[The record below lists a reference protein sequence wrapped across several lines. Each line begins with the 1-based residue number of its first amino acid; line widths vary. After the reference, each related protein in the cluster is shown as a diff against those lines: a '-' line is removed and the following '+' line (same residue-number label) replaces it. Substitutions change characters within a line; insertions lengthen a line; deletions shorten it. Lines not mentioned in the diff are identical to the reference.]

1 MNMQQNSGFG
11 NLRHS
16 GKLAIKCV
24 LLRNVIYSTFLL
36 QFCYFTSDSAVHF
49 LIPSLPP
56 NIFSQYFHLL
66 KLTDVHTLLL
76 GCTVPKSFHIRSKL
90 MLTWLLS
97 YCHQEKVSIGKKSPL
112 KKKKSV
118 WTQQVQIFYPKV
130 WKNIQKKDENIKKCK
145 QNILL
150 FSILAAV
157 FIQNTKLEL
166 FYVSLLLLLN

>member
-112 KKKKSV
+112 KKKKKCLDS
-118 WTQQVQIFYPKV
+118 TSPNFLSKSLKKHSEKR
-130 WKNIQKKDENIKKCK
+130 WKHQKM
-145 QNILL
+145 
-150 FSILAAV
+150 
-157 FIQNTKLEL
+157 
-166 FYVSLLLLLN
+166 